1 MRSEYESIEGWEN
14 WYSSKKPDEDGQL
27 FLKRI
32 NSIRV
37 RSEKTVPLETSYVVV
52 LLTSQLETTPELKE
66 AMEYFDGRNVTCT
79 IDNSNGR
86 LRAIIVDGH
95 HVLEVDAKIVQAID
109 EFPDED
115 TLDVCKKYYSLL
127 EHIVLE
133 CEKSF

>member
-1 MRSEYESIEGWEN
+1 
-14 WYSSKKPDEDGQL
+14 
-27 FLKRI
+27 
-32 NSIRV
+32 
-37 RSEKTVPLETSYVVV
+37 
-52 LLTSQLETTPELKE
+52 
-66 AMEYFDGRNVTCT
+66 MEYFDGRNVTCT

-95 HVLEVDAKIVQAID
+95 RVLEVDAKIVQAID

-127 EHIVLE
+127 EHIVSE